1 MENYSSDEESSDSED
16 FDCNESEDEMDESE
30 EDENEWK
37 DSLLF
42 SKTTTP
48 NLKEEP
54 RLKSNLKWNHP
65 IDAFTEFLS
74 DEVLEKIKTESNRYG
89 KYKLKNFVDTTV
101 QEWKYFFLSCYFPF
115 IASIQWLSN

>member
-89 KYKLKNFVDTTV
+89 K
-101 QEWKYFFLSCYFPF
+101 
-115 IASIQWLSN
+115 